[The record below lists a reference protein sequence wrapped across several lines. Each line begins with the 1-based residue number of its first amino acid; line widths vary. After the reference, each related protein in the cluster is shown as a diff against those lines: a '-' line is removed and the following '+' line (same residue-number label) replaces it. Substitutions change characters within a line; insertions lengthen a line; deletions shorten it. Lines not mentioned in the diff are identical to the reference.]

1 MEQFETNLKE
11 ALRNLQIAD
20 HMAYLTYPLINE
32 KRILLKIFDE
42 IFKTVTNCVSAVINY
57 EAMLK
62 RVSVSEDRFVNL
74 ENFVRK
80 FSGEFDLNERQINLL
95 LDIYEINKQHEDSA
109 IEFVRKDKMVIMS
122 DSLGLRTLDIGKI
135 KEFLIFSKEFLM
147 KINLKLNV

>member
-1 MEQFETNLKE
+1 M
-11 ALRNLQIAD
+11 
-20 HMAYLTYPLINE
+20 
-32 KRILLKIFDE
+32 
-42 IFKTVTNCVSAVINY
+42 SAVINY

-147 KINLKLNV
+147 KINLNLNV